1 MRTYTQLI
9 EYLLRIATNT
19 TAIITPSTWPQRN
32 SIRIV
37 HLLGYH
43 QAGKSSHSSPT
54 EDASNLYSL
63 YAYHNIQNG
72 VGKPWDP
79 VLYCYTACIAAR
91 IFKENSAPFSPLSSL
106 HQSPWWR
113 SSYADAR
120 STNVSDIYQCVGCN
134 SFNLQ
139 VRCFQI
145 AKFLYFFFIRIVL
158 HFNINAIPNEKEI
171 TDYVGYIILL
181 NV

>member
-1 MRTYTQLI
+1 MFVKNDG
-9 EYLLRIATNT
+9 TNEDIHAADRVFVAHRVFVAST

-72 VGKPWDP
+72 MGKP
-79 VLYCYTACIAAR
+79 
-91 IFKENSAPFSPLSSL
+91 
-106 HQSPWWR
+106 
-113 SSYADAR
+113 
-120 STNVSDIYQCVGCN
+120 
-134 SFNLQ
+134 
-139 VRCFQI
+139 
-145 AKFLYFFFIRIVL
+145 
-158 HFNINAIPNEKEI
+158 
-171 TDYVGYIILL
+171 
-181 NV
+181 